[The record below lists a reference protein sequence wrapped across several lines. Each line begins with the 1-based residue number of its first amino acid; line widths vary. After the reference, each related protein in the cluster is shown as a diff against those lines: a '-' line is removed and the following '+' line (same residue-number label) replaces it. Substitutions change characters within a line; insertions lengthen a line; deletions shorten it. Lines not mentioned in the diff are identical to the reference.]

1 MSGQPEPA
9 PTPAPRSR
17 DDHADWE
24 EIFHGHVDWVYALML
39 AKVGAAPDAEELTTE
54 VFMTA
59 LEPSPIGA
67 PPIDTQPSQIPVL
80 LRNTARS
87 VLARYWLSRVGR
99 EITVIDAEPPG
110 TSSATPAAAVG
121 DLLAGLPEPY
131 RRILELR
138 FLQGLSMAD
147 TAARLGVSVAE
158 AEARQRLA
166 LRSAARPGSGGS
178 R

>member
-1 MSGQPEPA
+1 MSGQPESA
-9 PTPAPRSR
+9 PTPAPPSE
-17 DDHADWE
+17 DGSADWE
-24 EIFHGHVDWVYALML
+24 EIFRGNVGWVYALML

-59 LEPSPIGA
+59 LEPS
-67 PPIDTQPSQIPVL
+67 IDAEPSRIPAL

-110 TSSATPAAAVG
+110 TTSTAPAAVG
-121 DLLAGLPEPY
+121 DLLAELPEPY

-147 TAARLGVSVAE
+147 TAARLGVSVPE

-178 R
+178 L

>member
-9 PTPAPRSR
+9 PTPAPPSR

-24 EIFHGHVDWVYALML
+24 EIFRGNVDWVYALML

-67 PPIDTQPSQIPVL
+67 SHLDAEPSRIPAL

-110 TSSATPAAAVG
+110 TASATPAATVG
-121 DLLAGLPEPY
+121 DLLAELPEPY

-138 FLQGLSMAD
+138 FLQGLSIQD
-147 TAARLGVSVAE
+147 TAARLGVGVPE

-178 R
+178 L

>member
-9 PTPAPRSR
+9 PPSR
-17 DDHADWE
+17 DEHAGWE
-24 EIFHGHVDWVYALML
+24 EILHGNVDWVYALML

-67 PPIDTQPSQIPVL
+67 APIGVEPSQIPAL
-80 LRNTARS
+80 LRETARS

-99 EITVIDAEPPG
+99 EITVIDAEPHG
-110 TSSATPAAAVG
+110 SSSATPVAAVA
-121 DLLAGLPEPY
+121 DLLAELPEPY

-138 FLQGLSMAD
+138 FLQGLSIQD
-147 TAARLGVSVAE
+147 TAARLGVGVPE

-178 R
+178 L

>member
-9 PTPAPRSR
+9 PTPAPPSL
-17 DDHADWE
+17 DDHAGWE
-24 EIFHGHVDWVYALML
+24 VIFHGNVDWVYALML

-59 LEPSPIGA
+59 LEPSPLGA
-67 PPIDTQPSQIPVL
+67 EPSRIPAL
-80 LRNTARS
+80 LRDTARS

-121 DLLAGLPEPY
+121 DLLAELPEPY

-178 R
+178 L

>member
-1 MSGQPEPA
+1 MSGQPESA
-9 PTPAPRSR
+9 PTPASPSG
-17 DDHADWE
+17 DGYADWE
-24 EIFHGHVDWVYALML
+24 EIFRGNVGWVYALML

-59 LEPSPIGA
+59 LEPSPLGA
-67 PPIDTQPSQIPVL
+67 EPSEIPAL
-80 LRNTARS
+80 LRHTART

-99 EITVIDAEPPG
+99 EITVIDTEPPG
-110 TSSATPAAAVG
+110 RASTTPAAVG
-121 DLLAGLPEPY
+121 DLLAELPESD

-147 TAARLGVSVAE
+147 TAARLGVSVPE
-158 AEARQRLA
+158 AEARQRSA

-178 R
+178 L

>member
-1 MSGQPEPA
+1 MSGHPEPA
-9 PTPAPRSR
+9 PPSR

-24 EIFHGHVDWVYALML
+24 EIFHGNVDWVYALML

-67 PPIDTQPSQIPVL
+67 SPLDAEPSQVPVL
-80 LRNTARS
+80 LRDTARS

-99 EITVIDAEPPG
+99 EITVIDADPPANA
-110 TSSATPAAAVG
+110 SATPAAAVG
-121 DLLAGLPEPY
+121 DLLAELPEPY
-131 RRILELR
+131 RRVLELR
-138 FLQGLSMAD
+138 FLQGLSIQD
-147 TAARLGVSVAE
+147 TAARLGVGVPE

-166 LRSAARPGSGGS
+166 LRSAARSGSGGS
-178 R
+178 L